1 MNEWV
6 GGNPRV
12 SSHPLIFRSVN
23 AYFFFLWKRGLVPR
37 WTEDEI

>member
-6 GGNPRV
+6 EETLCFL
-12 SSHPLIFRSVN
+12 HPLIFRSVN